1 MEEKLITPKKPVRRI
16 QTNGEEIANTVSHG
30 VLSLLGLTALI
41 LLILKDDD
49 SSSLIGAIIYGT
61 SLFLLG
67 LISSL
72 YHALAKTKALGV
84 MRRFDHISIF
94 FLIGG
99 TYAPVLL
106 MVPALKTPLFGI
118 DGALASGLVFLIIQW
133 SLILIGII
141 FKVFFINR
149 FKHLHYIIYLL
160 LGWGALLFIKDL
172 YLYSQMAFWLILAG
186 GATYSLGVIF
196 YTKSSK
202 YRYFHFIWHLFVAGA
217 ALLQFLGIYLYIF

>member
-30 VLSLLGLTALI
+30 VLALLGLTALI

-49 SSSLIGAIIYGT
+49 SISLLGSIIYGT

-84 MRRFDHISIF
+84 TRRFDHISIF

-99 TYAPVLL
+99 TYAPILIML
-106 MVPALKTPLFGI
+106 PALQAPLFGSA
-118 DGALASGLVFLIIQW
+118 GALGSGLVFLIIQW

-141 FKVFFINR
+141 FKIFFINR

-160 LGWGALLFIKDL
+160 LGWGRCYLLKI
-172 YLYSQMAFWLILAG
+172 YIYI
-186 GATYSLGVIF
+186 VIWPF
-196 YTKSSK
+196 
-202 YRYFHFIWHLFVAGA
+202 G
-217 ALLQFLGIYLYIF
+217 